1 MCWRTDL
8 NGHRKNLLVQV
19 SLEQSF
25 GVRAV
30 VLAPASIRPYEVRW
44 EQDDVVSQPSQRP
57 CPEVSRA
64 AGFEKHGGSALFRK
78 KRHQLGSTH
87 TELLGHL
94 PRFAR
99 DGNLEDVLCKTH
111 SDRRIFS
118 FGLLLFRCVL
128 STDFGTSMPS
138 MSAEESIPSLDGGST
153 SVARQRQSAEPPPR
167 RTRVRKTSTPMA
179 VCPSIRDL
187 LFADHK
193 GQHGDKDMPS
203 NWRSRP
209 RPVEKSTEQGR
220 PHNRRPRETVE
231 DETVAAGSVAS
242 R

>member
-1 MCWRTDL
+1 MWRAILSVGDGARRGCAGARL
-8 NGHRKNLLVQV
+8 DGHRKNLLVPV

-111 SDRRIFS
+111 SDRRIFHSDSS
-118 FGLLLFRCVL
+118 FFDAFFRLTLAHRCRL
-128 STDFGTSMPS
+128 CQRRSPS
-138 MSAEESIPSLDGGST
+138 HHLMAEAPASPSLSG
-153 SVARQRQSAEPPPR
+153 A
-167 RTRVRKTSTPMA
+167 K
-179 VCPSIRDL
+179 
-187 LFADHK
+187 
-193 GQHGDKDMPS
+193 
-203 NWRSRP
+203 RP
-209 RPVEKSTEQGR
+209 RFHRLARGNVCLTKSRSATV
-220 PHNRRPRETVE
+220 NRDQSGYNDANLTAMAPPAWAEVIGE
-231 DETVAAGSVAS
+231 
-242 R
+242 

>member
-1 MCWRTDL
+1 MRAVRVESHPERRRWSAARVCWRTDFD
-8 NGHRKNLLVQV
+8 GHRKNLLVPV

-57 CPEVSRA
+57 CPEVSRD

-111 SDRRIFS
+111 SDRRIFHSDSS
-118 FGLLLFRCVL
+118 FFDAFFRLTLAHRCRLCQRRSPSHHLMAEAPRSLGSKASPGTPSCARARVQLSSLRTVTRVL
-128 STDFGTSMPS
+128 DSFERCFRFFTQ
-138 MSAEESIPSLDGGST
+138 
-153 SVARQRQSAEPPPR
+153 QRNQSAMR
-167 RTRVRKTSTPMA
+167 
-179 VCPSIRDL
+179 
-187 LFADHK
+187 
-193 GQHGDKDMPS
+193 
-203 NWRSRP
+203 
-209 RPVEKSTEQGR
+209 
-220 PHNRRPRETVE
+220 
-231 DETVAAGSVAS
+231 
-242 R
+242 

>member
-1 MCWRTDL
+1 MERGEGVLAHGLD
-8 NGHRKNLLVQV
+8 GHRKNLLVPV

-64 AGFEKHGGSALFRK
+64 AGLEKHGGSALFRK

-87 TELLGHL
+87 TELLGQPSPL
-94 PRFAR
+94 RAR
-99 DGNLEDVLCKTH
+99 WQ
-111 SDRRIFS
+111 SRRRSLQDPQRSSYLS
-118 FGLLLFRCVL
+118 FGPLLFRCVL

-153 SVARQRQSAEPPPR
+153 IL
-167 RTRVRKTSTPMA
+167 A
-179 VCPSIRDL
+179 VIESSPFL
-187 LFADHK
+187 VETL
-193 GQHGDKDMPS
+193 HGS
-203 NWRSRP
+203 
-209 RPVEKSTEQGR
+209 
-220 PHNRRPRETVE
+220 
-231 DETVAAGSVAS
+231 
-242 R
+242 

>member
-1 MCWRTDL
+1 MERGEGVLAHGLD
-8 NGHRKNLLVQV
+8 GHRKNLLVPV
-19 SLEQSF
+19 SLEQSL

-64 AGFEKHGGSALFRK
+64 AGFEKHGGSTLFRK

-111 SDRRIFS
+111 SDRRIFHSDSS
-118 FGLLLFRCVL
+118 FFDAFFRLTLAHRCRL
-128 STDFGTSMPS
+128 CQRRSPS
-138 MSAEESIPSLDGGST
+138 HHLMAEAPTIKYRCIFWKQPIHHGGRVQITKSLTFQVFPRGGS
-153 SVARQRQSAEPPPR
+153 A
-167 RTRVRKTSTPMA
+167 
-179 VCPSIRDL
+179 
-187 LFADHK
+187 
-193 GQHGDKDMPS
+193 G
-203 NWRSRP
+203 
-209 RPVEKSTEQGR
+209 
-220 PHNRRPRETVE
+220 
-231 DETVAAGSVAS
+231 AGSSLPFERIGGAVRFNHS
-242 R
+242 MNDVFKLEHYYSPG